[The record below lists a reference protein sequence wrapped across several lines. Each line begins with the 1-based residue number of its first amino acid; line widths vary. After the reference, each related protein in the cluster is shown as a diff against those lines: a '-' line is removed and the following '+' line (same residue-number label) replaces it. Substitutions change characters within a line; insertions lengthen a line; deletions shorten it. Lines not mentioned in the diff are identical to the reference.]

1 MSPLRVAVVTRREEP
16 LSFRN
21 YRESVLAALGA
32 GALEAW
38 PCAPEGPLPPGVDL
52 VWDPGLGMGR
62 PPRLLGRAPA
72 PVVATLHGLRHF
84 SLPSAEIATGA
95 LERAQV
101 ALARLRRRR
110 EWRRLAGRV
119 ARIVAVSHW
128 GAGEIERALGIPRER
143 IRAIHHG
150 VAHAVYRPQGERASH
165 PRPYLLHVSSYQR
178 KKNLERLV
186 AAHARL
192 PAAERPDLVLV
203 VPDYAGPRLVQPGV
217 VLLRSRLAPAQLA
230 PWYRGAL
237 AFAFPSL
244 HESFGMPILEAMAC
258 GAPVLTSKVTACPEV
273 AGEAALLVDPRS
285 VEEIAQALLRLTR
298 DGALRARLRELGLAR
313 AAQFDWAT
321 CANEHA
327 RLFAEVV
334 GAER

>member
-1 MSPLRVAVVTRREEP
+1 VTALRVAVVTRSEEP

-21 YRESVLAALGA
+21 YRERVLAALA
-32 GALEAW
+32 PGALEAR
-38 PCAPEGPLPPGVDL
+38 PVPPEGPVPEQADL
-52 VWDPGLGMGR
+52 LWDPGLGMGR
-62 PPRLLGRAPA
+62 APRLLGRSPV

-84 SLPSAEIATGA
+84 SLPAAELAAGA

-119 ARIVAVSHW
+119 ARVVAVSHW

-150 VAHAVYRPQGERASH
+150 VAHDVYRPQGERAPH

-192 PAAERPDLVLV
+192 HAVERPDLVLV
-203 VPDYAGPRLVQPGV
+203 VPDYAGPPLERAGV
-217 VLLRSRLAPAQLA
+217 VLHRRRLAPAELA
-230 PWYRGAL
+230 RWYRGAL

-244 HESFGMPILEAMAC
+244 HETFGMPILEAMAC
-258 GAPVLTSKVTACPEV
+258 GAPVLTSRATACPEV

-285 VEEIAQALLRLTR
+285 TDEIERALLRLVR
-298 DGALRARLRELGLAR
+298 DGALRARLRALGLAR
-313 AAQFDWAT
+313 ASHFDWGR
-321 CANEHA
+321 CAAEHA
-327 RLFAEVV
+327 ALFAEVA
-334 GAER
+334 GAAR